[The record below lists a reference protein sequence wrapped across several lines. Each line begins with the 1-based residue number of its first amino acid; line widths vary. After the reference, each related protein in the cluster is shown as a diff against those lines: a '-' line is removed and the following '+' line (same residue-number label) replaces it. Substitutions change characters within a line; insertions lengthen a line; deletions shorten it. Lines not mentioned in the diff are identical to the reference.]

1 MMPSNPYSQ
10 MIPILRMFWQERKR
24 VFGTSSMEN
33 RLLYDWTVIKSVHV
47 RSSPSKSIVIFL
59 FVFSISLSPFFR
71 IRLNMYD
78 VKPTFI
84 LIIGSSYNFLFSVT
98 HLQKISDFRSMHTQC
113 AHTYKSKRIVAENY
127 FDHVGNNINSWE
139 MDIIAK
145 SRKAYTRK
153 KMCYRSGAAAKG
165 WIQ

>member
-1 MMPSNPYSQ
+1 MPDVTFSFRFVSFLLLASTNCGPSLSMMPSNPYSQ

-84 LIIGSSYNFLFSVT
+84 LIIGSSYNFCPLSFFGYTST
-98 HLQKISDFRSMHTQC
+98 KDIWFP
-113 AHTYKSKRIVAENY
+113 
-127 FDHVGNNINSWE
+127 IN
-139 MDIIAK
+139 
-145 SRKAYTRK
+145 AYTV
-153 KMCYRSGAAAKG
+153 CTH
-165 WIQ
+165 I